1 MFNFDLIL
9 YTILPFFKSYIGMI
23 LFIPFYAAWVTLLLP
38 GVWVSMLAGALYGTY
53 LGSVL
58 VFFGGSIG
66 AIISFILGRTL
77 FRNWV
82 QERLVALPKL
92 QLLLQVVSKEG
103 VKLIVLTRLSP
114 VFPFGLLNF
123 AYGLS
128 EVSLK
133 DYIYGLF
140 AIIPGTILFC
150 GLGSLAG
157 EVVRFRE
164 ILSSRD
170 SIGFSFVNIIGIL
183 STLLIVLILNSALK
197 RIFQDS
203 DLPV

>member
-1 MFNFDLIL
+1 MLDLDLLLNAIF
-9 YTILPFFKSYIGMI
+9 PFFKSYIGMVF
-23 LFIPFYAAWVTLLLP
+23 FIPFYAIWVTLLLP
-38 GVWVSMLAGALYGTY
+38 GVWVSMLAGSLYGTY

-58 VFFGGSIG
+58 VFFGGSLG
-66 AIISFILGRTL
+66 AIVSFILGRTIL
-77 FRNWV
+77 RNWV
-82 QERLVALPKL
+82 QERLIAVPKL
-92 QLLLQVVSKEG
+92 KLLLHAVSKEG
-103 VKLIVLTRLSP
+103 VKLIILTRLSP
-114 VFPFGLLNF
+114 VFPFSLLNF

-128 EVSLK
+128 EVSLR

-157 EVVRFRE
+157 EVVHFRA

-170 SIGFSFVNIIGIL
+170 SIGFSFLNIIGIL

-203 DLPV
+203 DFLV